1 MGGEGREEG
10 EGRGRGEG
18 RYRGREKRGRG
29 EGVDP
34 YPEGP
39 LDGRG
44 PSRSSTTDLKAGLRI
59 EDGELVSCR
68 SKQTI

>member
-1 MGGEGREEG
+1 M
-10 EGRGRGEG
+10 
-18 RYRGREKRGRG
+18 REKESERMKR
-29 EGVDP
+29 DDKTKNKP